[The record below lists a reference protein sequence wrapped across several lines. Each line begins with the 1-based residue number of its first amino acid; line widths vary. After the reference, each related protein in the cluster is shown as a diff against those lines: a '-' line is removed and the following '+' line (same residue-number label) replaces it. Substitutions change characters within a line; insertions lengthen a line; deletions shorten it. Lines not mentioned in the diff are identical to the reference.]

1 MPLTDEAVAIL
12 LSFNIILLFMHT
24 AYLDITT
31 LKAQRVRD
39 HNAEASAVDHLQGQM
54 QGQKQR
60 YTLHTVKALLVLHSH
75 FFSDSAQK

>member
-31 LKAQRVRD
+31 LKARRSQ
-39 HNAEASAVDHLQGQM
+39 H
-54 QGQKQR
+54 
-60 YTLHTVKALLVLHSH
+60 
-75 FFSDSAQK
+75 